1 VTSPILA
8 PVSLSVWSS
17 AAVFGVAAA
26 IRMSISASIGMKAG
40 SVDSCLYWGLVHV
53 LPIDF
58 KKLSYMMTMLSFV
71 LVCHLTRVSSSL
83 TCSGSVM
90 SHCLSMHFSL
100 SMLVAIV
107 PCALPF
113 FFMFHA
119 WLRIS
124 PK

>member
-1 VTSPILA
+1 MTSPILA

-58 KKLSYMMTMLSFV
+58 KKLS
-71 LVCHLTRVSSSL
+71 
-83 TCSGSVM
+83 
-90 SHCLSMHFSL
+90 
-100 SMLVAIV
+100 
-107 PCALPF
+107 
-113 FFMFHA
+113 
-119 WLRIS
+119 
-124 PK
+124 